1 MNKSTIF
8 CIAIASLPILTSCGE
23 QTPYYQG
30 KEIQI
35 ISERC
40 DPSGCLKKVQ
50 YADGHT
56 QPFEVAPE
64 RIEWRD
70 NAISDSVR
78 RLPGVK

>member
-1 MNKSTIF
+1 MKK
-8 CIAIASLPILTSCGE
+8 AIILCAIVSLPILTGCK
-23 QTPYYQG
+23 QTPYYQD
-30 KEIQI
+30 KEIQV

-56 QPFEVAPE
+56 APFEVAPE

-70 NAISDSVR
+70 NALSDSVR